1 MQGELSAH
9 LGLRARRTRR
19 AQQPIAEDAAFGFAH
34 GFDCMSRRNVVSDC
48 LQTEAQDP
56 LPLHE
61 PPAPMQEVAG
71 KVAFI
76 TGGSSGIGLGIA
88 RAFVEAGMKVVLGY
102 RTAAHATAAL
112 DSLADASDRV
122 HPINV
127 DVTDRPGM
135 VRAAAETEH
144 VFGKVHVLVN
154 NAGVVGFAPL
164 SATTYDDWDWIMNVN
179 VNGVFNGV
187 RTFLP
192 CIRRHGEGGHIIS
205 LSSLVGLVA
214 GGRTGSYTTS
224 KFAVVGMME
233 SLRAELAGTNIGV
246 SVCCPGV
253 VQSNFITASRNRPG
267 ALATTEF
274 NLDPDT
280 MAAVRRSIEDRDV
293 SMDPF
298 TVGRLVLR
306 GMRNNDLYILTHPA
320 TQGII
325 KDRYEALAASFPR
338 DLDRSEFGV
347 AMTREGHEQSIY
359 SIERDRKN
367 RR

>member
-1 MQGELSAH
+1 MP
-9 LGLRARRTRR
+9 RRK
-19 AQQPIAEDAAFGFAH
+19 
-34 GFDCMSRRNVVSDC
+34 VVSEC
-48 LQTEAQDP
+48 LP
-56 LPLHE
+56 V
-61 PPAPMQEVAG
+61 PMREVAG

-88 RAFVEAGMKVVLGY
+88 HAFLAAGMKVALGY
-102 RTAAHATAAL
+102 RTATHAAAAL
-112 DSLADASDRV
+112 ETLADARDRV
-122 HPINV
+122 HLINV
-127 DVTDRPGM
+127 DVTDRPAM
-135 VRAAAETEH
+135 ARAAAETER

-164 SATTYDDWDWIMNVN
+164 SVTTYDDWDWIMNVN

-233 SLRAELAGTNIGV
+233 SLRAELADTNIGV

-253 VQSNFITASRNRPG
+253 VRSNFITASRNRPD
-267 ALATTEF
+267 ALATSAF
-274 NLDPDT
+274 NLDPD
-280 MAAVRRSIEDRDV
+280 MMDAVRRSVEDREV

-306 GMRNNDLYILTHPA
+306 GMRDNDLYILTHPA
-320 TQGII
+320 TQQIL

-338 DLDRSEFGV
+338 DSERAELGV
-347 AMTREGHEQSIY
+347 ALTREGHAKSIY
-359 SIERDRKN
+359 SIERDRQ
-367 RR
+367 RQR